1 MSFEFTYKYAQ
12 PTKGEI
18 FIYLLVNSG
27 GLIKI
32 LYKRERVTNNTHPKF
47 SSICAFFFIIILF
60 RVDACVIR
68 YLFKQIL
75 SQLIPSS
82 FFFSFFFSSTWNL
95 SHCLKE
101 NYQVLREYIKCVLPP
116 LTEVVGPIINLI
128 NETYNFCERR
138 EYAFNVLPEYNITIY
153 IAQWERRHYSQ

>member
-32 LYKRERVTNNTHPKF
+32 LYKRERVTNNTHHKF
-47 SSICAFFFIIILF
+47 SSICAFFIIIILF

-68 YLFKQIL
+68 YLFK
-75 SQLIPSS
+75 
-82 FFFSFFFSSTWNL
+82 
-95 SHCLKE
+95 
-101 NYQVLREYIKCVLPP
+101 
-116 LTEVVGPIINLI
+116 
-128 NETYNFCERR
+128 
-138 EYAFNVLPEYNITIY
+138 
-153 IAQWERRHYSQ
+153 